1 MLTFEKFEKVI
12 KLKQQF
18 DQHLNDA
25 ERVLG
30 GNLIETHLVQDS
42 EFIFDA
48 FIDSHFTDEGSD
60 LVYWW
65 LYESVPKKIWD
76 SNVEY
81 DVEELKDLWDYIIK
95 NDLLA

>member
-30 GNLIETHLVQDS
+30 GLMHLSILTLQMKVQ
-42 EFIFDA
+42 I
-48 FIDSHFTDEGSD
+48 
-60 LVYWW
+60 
-65 LYESVPKKIWD
+65 
-76 SNVEY
+76 
-81 DVEELKDLWDYIIK
+81 
-95 NDLLA
+95 